1 MSAGSQSRR
10 SRSGRTCESLKE
22 AARGAEL
29 LPRSKDAFNYVYLLH
44 QRVRIYM
51 EVGETERALDGLEEL
66 LGQPYFVTREWLR
79 IDPNFAPLRG
89 NPRFDKLAGGR

>member
-1 MSAGSQSRR
+1 
-10 SRSGRTCESLKE
+10 
-22 AARGAEL
+22 
-29 LPRSKDAFNYVYLLH
+29 
-44 QRVRIYM
+44 M

-89 NPRFDKLAGGR
+89 NRRFEKLAAGR